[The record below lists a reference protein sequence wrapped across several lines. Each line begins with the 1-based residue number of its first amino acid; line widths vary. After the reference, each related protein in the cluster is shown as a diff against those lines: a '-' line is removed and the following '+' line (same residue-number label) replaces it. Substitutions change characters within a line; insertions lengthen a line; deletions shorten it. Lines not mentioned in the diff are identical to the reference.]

1 MKFNWGHGI
10 TIAIIICMAGL
21 LTPVY
26 LSMQQDIEMV
36 TEEYYAKEL
45 LYEKDIQKIKNFKEL
60 KEDIVI
66 RMEDSVYVQFP
77 AYFNKSALPNGKIT
91 FYRPSNEILDVKA
104 DLKLNDS
111 LYMAFPVS
119 KFRKGKYEVII
130 DWKHEEKPYLL
141 KQAFIIW

>member
-10 TIAIIICMAGL
+10 TIAIIVCVLGL
-21 LTPVY
+21 MTPVY
-26 LSMQQDIEMV
+26 LSMQQDIELV

-45 LYEKDIQKIKNFKEL
+45 LFEKDIQKIKNFNKL
-60 KEDIVI
+60 KEDISI
-66 RMEDSVYVQFP
+66 RMGDSVYVQFP
-77 AYFNKSALPNGKIT
+77 AYFNRSTSPAGQIT
-91 FYRPSNEILDVKA
+91 FYRPSDEILDVTA
-104 DLKLNDS
+104 DLNLNDS

-130 DWKHEEKPYLL
+130 DWKHEETPYLL